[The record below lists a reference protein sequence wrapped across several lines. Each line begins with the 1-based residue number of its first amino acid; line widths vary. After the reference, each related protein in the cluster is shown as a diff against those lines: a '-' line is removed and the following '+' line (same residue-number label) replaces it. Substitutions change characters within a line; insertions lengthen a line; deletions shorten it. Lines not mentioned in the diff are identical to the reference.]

1 MLSIYFYLYIINM
14 DIKLERL
21 KMVELSILEEASLL
35 EENDYI
41 FDSDVTKLIGSGSEF
56 EGEVVTVDLCHR
68 MVDMCSKKDYE
79 QNNKLTKDYKV
90 GWKIE
95 GEWSHNKHRVFGVFS
110 KKINNY
116 LTGFELDKGKFN
128 FPPIGMNEEWLDK
141 KIKLS
146 NEIDYSGYN
155 ESIFIDNPIM
165 NNIEEF
171 NAKQSRLLRTEL
183 ERKMIGYGLIGQ
195 FISSST
201 NPCVY
206 DITTSLYSISPTS
219 FYDLRQV
226 IQYVTTIKVKLPDN
240 ITPNGYNLVKRT
252 ILDEL
257 GLFFRFPQDIM
268 ELVYKEL
275 SKENF
280 NTPMNLDIML
290 IEDKTIYVVNIFNI
304 KTGKAVNFIKS
315 LLRRHCKRKTHHRWI
330 SGSTNGNRYLNSKE
344 RAICELYSTAY
355 IQTLRGVDNAR

>member
-1 MLSIYFYLYIINM
+1 
-14 DIKLERL
+14 
-21 KMVELSILEEASLL
+21 MVELSIIEEASLL

-41 FDSDVTKLIGSGSEF
+41 FDSAVTKLIGSGSKF
-56 EGEVVTVDLCHR
+56 EGEIVTLDLCHR

-95 GEWSHNKHRVFGVFS
+95 GEWSHNKRRVFGVFS

-116 LTGFELDKGKFN
+116 LTGFELDKDKFN
-128 FPPIGMNEEWLDK
+128 FPPVGMDKEWLDK

-146 NEIDYSGYN
+146 KEVDYSVYAEPITIGIPDYIQKVHRDISRSLRIKLEN
-155 ESIFIDNPIM
+155 E
-165 NNIEEF
+165 
-171 NAKQSRLLRTEL
+171 
-183 ERKMIGYGLIGQ
+183 MIGYGLIGQ

-240 ITPNGYNLVKRT
+240 ITPNGYNLVKRN

-257 GLFFRFPQDIM
+257 GLFFRFPQNVM

-275 SKENF
+275 SKENY
-280 NTPMNLDIML
+280 NNPMNLEVMAIK
-290 IEDKTIYVVNIFNI
+290 DKTIYVIDIRNI

-315 LLRRHCKRKTHHRWI
+315 LLRRHCKRNKYPRHI
-330 SGSTNGNRYLNSKE
+330 SGCVRDGRNLTTMEK
-344 RAICELYSTAY
+344 AICELYSTAY
-355 IQTLRGVDNAR
+355 IQTLKGVDNAR

>member
-1 MLSIYFYLYIINM
+1 
-14 DIKLERL
+14 
-21 KMVELSILEEASLL
+21 MVELSILEEASLL
-35 EENDYI
+35 LKEAYI
-41 FDSDVTKLIGSGSEF
+41 FDSEMTKLVVSEF
-56 EGEVVTVDLCHR
+56 ENEIVTVDLCHM
-68 MVDMCSKKDYE
+68 MVKRCSMKDYE
-79 QNNKLTKDYKV
+79 ENNKLTKDYKI

-116 LTGFELDKGKFN
+116 LTGFELDKNKFN
-128 FPPIGMNEEWLDK
+128 FPPIAMDTDWLDN

-146 NEIDYSGYN
+146 KEVDYSIYAEPMTIDEARFKNRIQEDPIDY
-155 ESIFIDNPIM
+155 
-165 NNIEEF
+165 
-171 NAKQSRLLRTEL
+171 AKLVRTEL
-183 ERKMIGYGLIGQ
+183 ERKMVGYGLIGQ

-257 GLFFRFPQDIM
+257 GLFFRFPQDTM

-290 IEDKTIYVVNIFNI
+290 IEDKTIYVVNIYNI

-315 LLRRHCKRKTHHRWI
+315 LLRRHCKRKTRHRWI
-330 SGSTNGNRYLNSKE
+330 SGYTNGNRYLNSKE
-344 RAICELYSTAY
+344 KAICELYSTAY
-355 IQTLRGVDNAR
+355 IQKLRGDEDAR